1 MAHGAT
7 KSMLGHLIDRAQA
20 LCGALLGTSAGWC
33 SSHTGA
39 GSRAGIIAPRV
50 THHVFQPPW
59 RIRSARMG
67 QADEIGGRRAAIMLP
82 FGDLYAG
89 EGVLIDDVPS
99 RGIAN
104 SAFQVIQDSV
114 ITALSRKDAN
124 EFCEPLM

>member
-1 MAHGAT
+1 MRSA
-7 KSMLGHLIDRAQA
+7 LGYISGMVQQSHW
-20 LCGALLGTSAGWC
+20 CGQPRG
-33 SSHTGA
+33 
-39 GSRAGIIAPRV
+39 GIIAPRV

-67 QADEIGGRRAAIMLP
+67 QADEIGGRRAAIGP
-82 FGDLYAG
+82 AAIGGDLDAG
-89 EGVLIDDVPS
+89 EGVLVDDVPS